1 MLGWLTKL
9 LGKTSTPDRVLTLER
24 ELQTLRLELA
34 DRDCMIATLK
44 EDLERQRSR
53 AGARMTEAMQAQIEQ
68 LLGDLAGPITQ
79 LLTQTYLLEVEN
91 QPVQAKAVLI
101 IAKQLVH
108 VLEEYGLTMRG
119 EVGQTVKYDPD
130 YHQPLGDKVSFMR
143 GEPVTIRFAGIS
155 YAGKIIR
162 KAGVIKGP

>member
-1 MLGWLTKL
+1 MLRWLTEL
-9 LGKTSTPDRVLTLER
+9 LAKKPASDQTLALER

-34 DRDCMIATLK
+34 ERDRMIATLK
-44 EDLERQRSR
+44 EDLERQRTR

-101 IAKQLVH
+101 IAKQLVR

-119 EVGQTVKYDPD
+119 EVGQTVMYDPD
-130 YHQPLGDKVSFMR
+130 HHQPLSDKVSFTP
-143 GEPVTIRFAGIS
+143 GEPVTIRFAGIG

-162 KAGVIKGP
+162 KAGVVKGQ